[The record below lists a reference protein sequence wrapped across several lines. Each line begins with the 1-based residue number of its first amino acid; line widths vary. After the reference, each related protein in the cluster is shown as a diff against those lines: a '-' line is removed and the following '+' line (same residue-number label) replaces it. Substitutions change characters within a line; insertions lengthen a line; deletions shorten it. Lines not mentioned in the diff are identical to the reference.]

1 MEHSTDCRLV
11 ALEKSIYD
19 PMQNLKLVTFF
30 NLTKRAIAKLRLSDF
45 QFSTQCEKSS
55 KTTLILQS
63 RVLDSKK
70 STWVDFCG
78 NYLFFSWSYMS
89 DDEMKKIDLLAEFE
103 KYAVL
108 VDQMLESSCSIMDR
122 MASLRKMKFSGV
134 TFFDVA
140 EETFKTAI
148 SWSYNFCLKNFYV

>member
-70 STWVDFCG
+70 ST
-78 NYLFFSWSYMS
+78 
-89 DDEMKKIDLLAEFE
+89 
-103 KYAVL
+103 
-108 VDQMLESSCSIMDR
+108 
-122 MASLRKMKFSGV
+122 
-134 TFFDVA
+134 
-140 EETFKTAI
+140 
-148 SWSYNFCLKNFYV
+148 